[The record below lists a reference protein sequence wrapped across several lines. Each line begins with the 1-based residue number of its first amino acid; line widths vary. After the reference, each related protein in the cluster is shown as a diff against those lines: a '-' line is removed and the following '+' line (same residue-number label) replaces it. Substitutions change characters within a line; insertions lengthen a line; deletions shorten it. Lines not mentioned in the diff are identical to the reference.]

1 MSRRT
6 APVQPAGS
14 PPRTRPLRADAERN
28 RQRIIAAAQEVFA
41 RRGLEVTLDDIAHH
55 AGVGVG
61 TVYRRFADRE
71 ALIEAVF
78 DSEVQRVV
86 TLAEQALSHE
96 DAWEGLVQFLTLT
109 GRDFAEDRGLKEV
122 LLEGAHAQNR
132 VATTRERLTPAL
144 SALIARA
151 QQEGS
156 LRNDIEA
163 TDVPLLQLMIGAA
176 AHHTLAV
183 TPDLWQRYLA
193 LVLDGLRARREA
205 PSPLPHRALT
215 QEEFDQAVPKTL
227 PPRSAADRTGDR

>member
-6 APVQPAGS
+6 APDQPAGS

-28 RQRIIAAAQEVFA
+28 RQRIIAAAQKVFA

-78 DSEVQRVV
+78 DNEIRRVV
-86 TLAEQALSHE
+86 ALAEQALAHE
-96 DAWEGLVQFLTLT
+96 NAWEGLVQFLTVS
-109 GRDFAEDRGLKEV
+109 GADFAEDRGLREI
-122 LLEGAHAQNR
+122 LLEGAHSQNR
-132 VATTRERLTPAL
+132 VAAAREHLTPAF

-163 TDVPLLQLMIGAA
+163 TDLPLLQLMIGAT
-176 AHHTLAV
+176 AHHTRAV
-183 TPDLWQRYLA
+183 TPDLWQRYLT
-193 LVLDGLRARREA
+193 LVLDGLRTQRHG

-227 PPRSAADRTGDR
+227 PPRSMADRTGDR